1 MQIYEHNGFLIG
13 KLTPEESNN
22 PDEWERLAEMMDNM
36 VDEPEL
42 GKRESGEKCSY
53 ELK

>member
-22 PDEWERLAEMMDNM
+22 SDEWERLAEMMDNM
-36 VDEPEL
+36 PKEEL